1 MEFIFVNVVAIE
13 KREKLRSQRETVIL
27 LPKIVRLVAK
37 PWDLTG
43 MYNTGDGQF
52 MYLWPSQ

>member
-37 PWDLTG
+37 P
-43 MYNTGDGQF
+43 
-52 MYLWPSQ
+52 

>member
-27 LPKIVRLVAK
+27 LPK
-37 PWDLTG
+37 
-43 MYNTGDGQF
+43 
-52 MYLWPSQ
+52 S